1 MRTRDWREIWDEAER
16 LNPWLA
22 SPEADAIAAD
32 DDARVEAE
40 AQGYALAT
48 VRRESGLTRE
58 QVAESMGVDRDRIS
72 QIELGQVD
80 SLDVLRA
87 YIGAIGGVL
96 RLKVGRGP
104 LSVTLDFP
112 GDDADHG
119 ETGHDREEPDGHDR
133 EGRDGS
139 ATSRH
144 DASGHDRGGR
154 GPGEHSED
162 EPDGHDR
169 NAIRPEHDEN
179 RLDAGGHDPD
189 GPEGHD
195 RGDQD
200 EPDGHD
206 VSGHDEGRPDRT

>member
-1 MRTRDWREIWDEAER
+1 MRTRDWREIWAEAER

-80 SLDVLRA
+80 GLDVLRS

-96 RLKVGRGP
+96 RLKGGRGP

-112 GDDADHG
+112 EDDADHG

-133 EGRDGS
+133 
-139 ATSRH
+139 
-144 DASGHDRGGR
+144 
-154 GPGEHSED
+154 
-162 EPDGHDR
+162 

-179 RLDAGGHDPD
+179 QLDAGGHDPE

-195 RGDQD
+195 RGDHD
-200 EPDGHD
+200 EPD
-206 VSGHDEGRPDRT
+206 GHDEGRPDRT